1 MADHPAAEKRS
12 PPSTAGIE
20 LGPGTGKFLFRIR
33 QTHVAEHYAPLIARK
48 AYGAVKLDLVLRAIA
63 LLPEHAG
70 AREPGF
76 VLWNWRYEHLHDLC
90 KLQPAHRA
98 SSSRSDRAT
107 RHLKRKWVMNQMAK
121 LVDLKL
127 VHLEARGG
135 DRPKI
140 IVLRD
145 DGSSDPFD
153 DPGERGGYDD
163 RYVTIRGS
171 VIATGTLARWTAS
184 ELAAYLAAIYAEYH
198 QERGG
203 GRAVTSDGT
212 GRWWRQLAWFNNRNW
227 HPLGRA
233 LLPFSKSLL
242 EDGFNALARDALIS
256 REKIQRDP
264 RNHEKFE
271 TPRVLYHNRF
281 STLDAQARRVKPD
294 RFAKRIQR
302 EADAT

>member
-1 MADHPAAEKRS
+1 M
-12 PPSTAGIE
+12 E

-33 QTHVAEHYAPLIARK
+33 QTHVAAHYAPLIARK

-76 VLWNWRYEHLHDLC
+76 VLWDWHYEHLHDLC
-90 KLQPAHRA
+90 KQAPQRRQTAGRD
-98 SSSRSDRAT
+98 DRAT

-121 LVDLKL
+121 LVELKL
-127 VHLEARGG
+127 VRLEPRNG
-135 DRPKI
+135 DRPTI
-140 IVLRD
+140 VVLRD
-145 DGSSDPFD
+145 DGSRDRFD
-153 DPGERGGYDD
+153 DPGEQGGSGDD

-171 VIATGTLARWTAS
+171 VIATGALARWKAP

-203 GRAVTSDGT
+203 DRAVKSDGT
-212 GRWWRQLAWFNNRNW
+212 GMWWRQLAWFNNPNW

-242 EDGFNALARDALIS
+242 EDGFNALAQEGLIT
-256 REKIQRDP
+256 RQKIQRDP

-271 TPRVLYHNRF
+271 NDRVQYHNHF
-281 STLDAQARRVKPD
+281 DTLDAQVRRVAPS
-294 RFAKRIQR
+294 RFAQRLKR
-302 EADAT
+302 EADSEPATGGA